1 MDTTAL
7 TLFGRAR
14 FKVLAHL
21 FGMPGTD
28 AIHLRELAR
37 RIGISP
43 TATQYEL
50 RLLVTTG
57 LVLQDDS
64 SGRTLYRSNKKHPI
78 ANELQGMIR
87 KMDAT
92 REAETIVDDSFWAKK
107 RIAQRADYASQ
118 DLRRKSTFLSE
129 SREFA
134 NALSVNLGKEVNYDY
149 S

>member
-14 FKVLAHL
+14 FKVLANL

-28 AIHLRELAR
+28 AVHLRELAR

-78 ANELQGMIR
+78 ANELQGMMR

-92 REAETIVDDSFWAKK
+92 REAEAIVDDSFWTRK
-107 RIAQRADYASQ
+107 RTAQKADYASGS
-118 DLRRKSTFLSE
+118 LARKSTFLSDN
-129 SREFA
+129 REFA
-134 NALSVNLGKEVNYDY
+134 RRLSVNLKKDVNYDY
-149 S
+149 

>member
-7 TLFGRAR
+7 ALFGRAR
-14 FKVLAHL
+14 FKVLANL
-21 FGMPGTD
+21 FGMRDTD

-57 LVLQDDS
+57 LVVQDDS
-64 SGRTLYRSNKKHPI
+64 CGRPMYRSNKKHPI
-78 ANELQGMIR
+78 AKELNGMIQ

-92 REAETIVDDSFWAKK
+92 RETGTIIDDSFWAKK
-107 RIAQRADYASQ
+107 RTAQKADYASQ
-118 DLRRKSTFLSE
+118 SLGRKSAFLSN
-129 SREFA
+129 SKFA
-134 NALSVNLGKEVNYDY
+134 SALSANLKKDASYEY
-149 S
+149 

>member
-28 AIHLRELAR
+28 AVHLRELAR

-78 ANELQGMIR
+78 ANELQGMMR
-87 KMDAT
+87 KMDAA
-92 REAETIVDDSFWAKK
+92 REAEAIVDDSFWTRK
-107 RIAQRADYASQ
+107 RTAQKADYASGS
-118 DLRRKSTFLSE
+118 LARKSTFLSDN
-129 SREFA
+129 REFTRR
-134 NALSVNLGKEVNYDY
+134 LSVNLKKDVNYDY
-149 S
+149 

>member
-14 FKVLAHL
+14 YKVLACL
-21 FGMPGTD
+21 WGMRDTD
-28 AIHLRELAR
+28 AVHLRELAR

-50 RLLVTTG
+50 RLLVATG

-64 SGRTLYRSNKKHPI
+64 SGRTLYRANKKHLI
-78 ANELQGMIR
+78 AKELEGMIR

-92 REAETIVDDSFWAKK
+92 REVAAIADDSFWARK
-107 RIAQRADYASQ
+107 RIAQKADYASKN
-118 DLRRKSTFLSE
+118 LKRKSIFLSN
-129 SREFA
+129 REFVSGLSA
-134 NALSVNLGKEVNYDY
+134 NLHKDVSYDF
-149 S
+149 

>member
-64 SGRTLYRSNKKHPI
+64 SGRPLYRGNRKHPI
-78 ANELQGMIR
+78 ANELRGMIR

-92 REAETIVDDSFWAKK
+92 RETEAITDDSFWTRK
-107 RIAQRADYASQ
+107 RTAQKADYASQ
-118 DLRRKSTFLSE
+118 DLGRKSTFLAK
-129 SREFA
+129 SRKFA
-134 NALSVNLGKEVNYDY
+134 GTLSANIGKKVNYEY
-149 S
+149 

>member
-1 MDTTAL
+1 MDTIAL

-14 FKVLAHL
+14 YKVLACL
-21 FGMPGTD
+21 WGMRDTD

-50 RLLVTTG
+50 RLLVATG

-64 SGRTLYRSNKKHPI
+64 SGRSLYRANKKHLI
-78 ANELQGMIR
+78 AKELEGMIR

-92 REAETIVDDSFWAKK
+92 REVAAIADDSFWARK
-107 RIAQRADYASQ
+107 RTAQKADYASKS
-118 DLRRKSTFLSE
+118 LGRKSAFLSN
-129 SREFA
+129 RKFA
-134 NALSVNLGKEVNYDY
+134 SALSANLHKDVNYDY
-149 S
+149 

>member
-14 FKVLAHL
+14 YKVLACL
-21 FGMPGTD
+21 WGMRGTD
-28 AIHLRELAR
+28 AVHLRELAR

-50 RLLVTTG
+50 RLLVATG

-64 SGRTLYRSNKKHPI
+64 SGRTLYRANRKHLI
-78 ANELQGMIR
+78 AKELEGMIR

-92 REAETIVDDSFWAKK
+92 REVAAIADDSFWAAK
-107 RIAQRADYASQ
+107 RTAQKADYASQ
-118 DLRRKSTFLSE
+118 NLKRKSIFLSN
-129 SREFA
+129 REFVTG
-134 NALSVNLGKEVNYDY
+134 LSGNLHKDVSYDY
-149 S
+149 

>member
-14 FKVLAHL
+14 FKVLANL

-57 LVLQDDS
+57 LILQDDS
-64 SGRTLYRSNKKHPI
+64 CGRPLYRANKKHPI
-78 ANELQGMIR
+78 ADELGGMIR
-87 KMDAT
+87 KMDASK
-92 REAETIVDDSFWAKK
+92 ETKAIVDDSFWTKK
-107 RIAQRADYASQ
+107 RIAQKADYASKN
-118 DLRRKSTFLSE
+118 LRRKSTFLSNN
-129 SREFA
+129 REFA
-134 NALSVNLGKEVNYDY
+134 NALSANLGKEVNYEY
-149 S
+149 

>member
-14 FKVLAHL
+14 YKVLASL
-21 FGMPGTD
+21 WGMRGTD

-50 RLLVTTG
+50 RLLNATG
-57 LVLQDDS
+57 LVIQDDS
-64 SGRTLYRSNKKHPI
+64 SGRSLYRANKKHLI
-78 ANELQGMIR
+78 AKELDGMIQ

-92 REAETIVDDSFWAKK
+92 REVAAIADDSFWARK
-107 RIAQRADYASQ
+107 RTAQKADYASKN
-118 DLRRKSTFLSE
+118 LGRKSAFLSN
-129 SREFA
+129 RKFA
-134 NALSVNLGKEVNYDY
+134 SALLANLHKDVSYDY
-149 S
+149 

>member
-21 FGMPGTD
+21 FGMPGAD

-78 ANELQGMIR
+78 ANELQGMMR

-92 REAETIVDDSFWAKK
+92 REAEAIVDDSFWTRK
-107 RIAQRADYASQ
+107 RTAQKADYASGS
-118 DLRRKSTFLSE
+118 LARKSTFLSDN
-129 SREFA
+129 REFA
-134 NALSVNLGKEVNYDY
+134 RRLSVNLKKDVNYDY
-149 S
+149 

>member
-14 FKVLAHL
+14 YKVLACL
-21 FGMPGTD
+21 WGMRDTD
-28 AIHLRELAR
+28 AVHLRELAR

-50 RLLVTTG
+50 RLLVATG

-64 SGRTLYRSNKKHPI
+64 SGRTLYRANRKHLI
-78 ANELQGMIR
+78 AKELEGMIR

-92 REAETIVDDSFWAKK
+92 REVAAITDDSFWAAK
-107 RIAQRADYASQ
+107 RIAQKADYASQ
-118 DLRRKSTFLSE
+118 NLKRKSIFLSN
-129 SREFA
+129 REFVTG
-134 NALSVNLGKEVNYDY
+134 LSGNLHKDVSYDY
-149 S
+149 